1 MCAGAWPPPVTPA
14 PNLTLFQEEFDQ
26 DVDALLEE
34 GLPVAKKRRLAEDKF
49 AGDSD
54 HASDG
59 EEGSVQPMMTKIKT
73 VLKSECRLGSGFCR
87 TLCCCWSTTT
97 TTTTLAI
104 GSMLPF
110 YTPAIVTLYICVVGL
125 L

>member
-1 MCAGAWPPPVTPA
+1 MCLEALPPGVTPS

-59 EEGSVQPMMTKIKT
+59 EEGGVQPMMTKIKT
-73 VLKSECRLGSGFCR
+73 VLKSEWRLGSGFSR
-87 TLCCCWSTTT
+87 NLWKSTTIF
-97 TTTTLAI
+97 AFS
-104 GSMLPF
+104 SMLP
-110 YTPAIVTLYICVVGL
+110 
-125 L
+125 

>member
-1 MCAGAWPPPVTPA
+1 MCVCVCVCGCVPPGVTPA

-54 HASDG
+54 HGSDD
-59 EEGSVQPMMTKIKT
+59 EGGVQPMMTKIKT
-73 VLKSECRLGSGFCR
+73 VLKSEWSLGSPGI
-87 TLCCCWSTTT
+87 S
-97 TTTTLAI
+97 A
-104 GSMLPF
+104 
-110 YTPAIVTLYICVVGL
+110 VVGVPPPPQL
-125 L
+125 LVP